1 MLEIITLT
9 TLLNTNFDK
18 TLCHEKDQRV
28 SSDKTPIA
36 RALPSKNGKIG
47 RRGPTACTATMISK
61 DCAVSAGHC
70 FKNLNF
76 IEFNVP
82 PTINLKNLGHPDEE
96 DIYRVNRKTIIHKSN
111 GPGDDWAVFKV
122 LPNQVTS
129 KYPGDVM
136 GFLEVD
142 FNKPSPSFLEVTGYG
157 ADHSPISA
165 HFTQQT
171 DQGELISIEGSR
183 IGHTVDTMGGNSGSS
198 IIDLSTG
205 KIIGIHTHAGCSISP
220 GFNQGTSIF
229 ANNELMNAIKFCLKS
244 D

>member
-82 PTINLKNLGHPDEE
+82 PTINLNNLGHPDEE

-205 KIIGIHTHAGCSISP
+205 KIIGIHTHAGCSISL